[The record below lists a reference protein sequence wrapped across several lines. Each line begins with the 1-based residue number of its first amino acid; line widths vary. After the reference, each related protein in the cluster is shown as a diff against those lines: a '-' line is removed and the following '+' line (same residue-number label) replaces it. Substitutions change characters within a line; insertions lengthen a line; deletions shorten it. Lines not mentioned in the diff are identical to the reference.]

1 MNQIRFENQT
11 FYDQIGQRLKSEER
25 CFGYFKD
32 IQTINAN
39 KRLVKFS
46 KHSIQY
52 RHTFIRRS

>member
-39 KRLVKFS
+39 KRT
-46 KHSIQY
+46 IQY
-52 RHTFIRRS
+52 RHAFIRRS